1 MRAADVP
8 VDQEGALGLCR
19 LLLRAT
25 ESGEPVLR
33 PQARGKTA
41 AKPAFLER
49 FDGWVARAR
58 QRDRERY
65 LAQSRDVFELEARI
79 RALERRPY
87 Y

>member
-25 ESGEPVLR
+25 ESGEPGLR
-33 PQARGKTA
+33 PQARGKAA